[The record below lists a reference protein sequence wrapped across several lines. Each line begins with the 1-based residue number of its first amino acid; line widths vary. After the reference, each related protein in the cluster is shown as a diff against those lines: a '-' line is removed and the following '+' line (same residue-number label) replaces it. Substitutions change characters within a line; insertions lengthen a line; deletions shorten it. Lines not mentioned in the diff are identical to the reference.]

1 MSPHRIRHNP
11 TNTPRYLAGQ
21 AGFRWSTQ
29 AGTARRGQGT
39 NRFWKSGEMGA
50 AAVVP
55 RSSHH
60 RSSPWEEAQT
70 ARHLCKLSSRGPC
83 SADRGKRIAA
93 RAVSLVSIW

>member
-1 MSPHRIRHNP
+1 MRSHRIRHNP

-39 NRFWKSGEMGA
+39 NRFWKSGE
-50 AAVVP
+50 VP

-60 RSSPWEEAQT
+60 RSSLWEEAQT

-83 SADRGKRIAA
+83 SADRGKRTAA